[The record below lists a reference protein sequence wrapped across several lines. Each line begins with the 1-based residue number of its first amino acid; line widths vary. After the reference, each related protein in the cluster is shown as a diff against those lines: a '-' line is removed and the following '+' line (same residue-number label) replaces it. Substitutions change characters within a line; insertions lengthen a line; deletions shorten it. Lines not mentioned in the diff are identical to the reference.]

1 MDFNVAY
8 EKYSRLILN
17 NPELEEKDVR
27 HIDDFRDVDLE
38 NKHVK
43 YFKADKIYFLRIVR
57 RKNDKG
63 SDEEYGFIDILKHE
77 IKLSNDLINLFVFCI
92 VDIKLKHLKIDIELD
107 NGSLKEIKSVAFII
121 KNIIYN

>member
-8 EKYSRLILN
+8 EKYSRLISN
-17 NPELEEKDVR
+17 NPELNAEDVKYMEDLKDM
-27 HIDDFRDVDLE
+27 DLE
-38 NKHVK
+38 NMHVK

-77 IKLSNDLINLFVFCI
+77 IKLPKDLINLFVFCI
-92 VDIKLKHLKIDIELD
+92 IDIKLKQLKINIELD
-107 NGSLKEIKSVAFII
+107 DGSLKEIKSVAFII
-121 KNIIYN
+121 KNVIYN